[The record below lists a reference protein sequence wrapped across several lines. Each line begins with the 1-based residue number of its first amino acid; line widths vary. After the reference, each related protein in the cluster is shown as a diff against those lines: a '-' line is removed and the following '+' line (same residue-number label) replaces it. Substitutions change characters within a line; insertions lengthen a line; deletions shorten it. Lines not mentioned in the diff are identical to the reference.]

1 MPCYLQS
8 GDGEIV
14 LPVWVVARRQVDWEN
29 KTDEKR
35 LEIQKVT
42 RRGEK
47 AFSIPGDC
55 KNGPEKT
62 INSREG
68 FGEDIADAV
77 DSADLRV
84 LVQGLH

>member
-1 MPCYLQS
+1 MYFDHIYLQS
-8 GDGEIV
+8 DDGEIV

-29 KTDEKR
+29 KTGEKR
-35 LEIQKVT
+35 HEIQKVT
-42 RRGEK
+42 R